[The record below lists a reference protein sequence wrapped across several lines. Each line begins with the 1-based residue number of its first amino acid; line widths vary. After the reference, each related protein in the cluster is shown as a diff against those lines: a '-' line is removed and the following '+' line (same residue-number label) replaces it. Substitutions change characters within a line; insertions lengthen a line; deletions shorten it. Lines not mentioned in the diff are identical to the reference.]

1 MADGGGL
8 YLRVAPSG
16 AKSWILRT
24 VINGRRCDLGLGSVT
39 LVSLAEAREQAV
51 HVRKVARAGGDLL
64 VERRRAHRWLPTF
77 EEAARQVH
85 AAHAAGFRNE
95 KHRKQWL
102 ASLAGVVAAFGAK
115 RVDAITSA
123 DILTALGPQ
132 WLPRPATS
140 RRVLQ
145 RVRMI
150 FEWCTAQ
157 GYCAGDNPTQGLT
170 KVLPKHRGAP
180 RHHAALPYHAV
191 PAFLRTLQ
199 AAEASEASRL
209 AFEFLI
215 LTVARTSEV
224 LLATWSEVDLDTRTW
239 TIPGARMKSG
249 RAHSVPLAPRVL
261 EILHRAKGL
270 SDGGPYVFPGRAPT
284 KPLWNMVLLILL
296 RRLQR
301 DHLTVHGFRSTFRD
315 WAAECT
321 NVPRAV
327 CEAVLAHT
335 LRDKAEAAYNRTD
348 LFARRRELMTT
359 WAAFATGQGLI
370 WYPSEH
376 D

>member
-1 MADGGGL
+1 M
-8 YLRVAPSG
+8 
-16 AKSWILRT
+16 
-24 VINGRRCDLGLGSVT
+24 
-39 LVSLAEAREQAV
+39 
-51 HVRKVARAGGDLL
+51 
-64 VERRRAHRWLPTF
+64 
-77 EEAARQVH
+77 
-85 AAHAAGFRNE
+85 
-95 KHRKQWL
+95 
-102 ASLAGVVAAFGAK
+102 VAAFGAK

-132 WLPRPATS
+132 WLARPATS

-170 KVLPKHRGAP
+170 KVLPKHRGTP
-180 RHHAALPYHAV
+180 RHHAALPYPAV
-191 PAFLRTLQ
+191 PAFLRTLR

-215 LTVARTSEV
+215 LTAARTSEV
-224 LLATWSEVDLDTRTW
+224 LLAMWSEVDLETRTW

-296 RRLQR
+296 RRPSGTTSRCTGSAARFGIGRPNARMCRARFAKLSWPTR
-301 DHLTVHGFRSTFRD
+301 SGTRPKRPTTARISLTAGET
-315 WAAECT
+315 
-321 NVPRAV
+321 
-327 CEAVLAHT
+327 
-335 LRDKAEAAYNRTD
+335 
-348 LFARRRELMTT
+348 
-359 WAAFATGQGLI
+359 
-370 WYPSEH
+370 
-376 D
+376 